1 MSTEKENN
9 LAVRR
14 VCRILNVLA
23 GHSTIGLPNNQIAA
37 AIGANDPSTIRLL
50 QTLQEE
56 KLVVQYDSKNW
67 ALSMLMMQIA
77 QATASEI
84 DRNMLR
90 QKELSQRIQ
99 AGAHSIN
106 SNSR

>member
-1 MSTEKENN
+1 MSTDKENN

-14 VCRILNVLA
+14 VCRILNTLA
-23 GHSTIGLPNNQIAA
+23 GHATLGLPNNQIAA

-56 KLVVQYDSKNW
+56 GMVVQYESSKHW
-67 ALSMLMMQIA
+67 ALSILMMQIA
-77 QATASEI
+77 QATTSEI

-106 SNSR
+106 SR